1 MGEKQSSDRP
11 RTWALRDRSV
21 VSLNKTR
28 ARAMR
33 LSPTE
38 AERKLWWHL
47 RHRLPLANTHF
58 RRQVRLGHYIV
69 DFASHGLKIVI
80 ELDGGQH
87 AVQAKRDDA
96 RSMFLKS
103 EGYRVL
109 RFWNNDVLANIDGV
123 LEVIQSAIPATPTPT
138 PPHKGEGKE
147 FMPPDDTQQNA

>member
-1 MGEKQSSDRP
+1 MIDKRSSSQ
-11 RTWALRDRSV
+11 AMRDRDV
-21 VSLNKTR
+21 VSVNKTR

-47 RHRLPLANTHF
+47 RHRLPLSATHF
-58 RRQVRLGHYIV
+58 RRQVRLGRYIV
-69 DFASHGLKIVI
+69 DFASHGLKLVI

-87 AVQAKRDDA
+87 AVQGERDET
-96 RSMFLKS
+96 RSKFLEL

-109 RFWNNDVLANIDGV
+109 RFWNNEVLANIDGV
-123 LEVIQSAIPATPTPT
+123 VEVIQSAVLATPTPT

-147 FMPPDDTQQNA
+147 RAP